1 MMLFMEDKELILI
14 KFGGSIITDKN
25 IPFTARRK
33 VIAGLG
39 KEIFRAKNKVKVDI
53 ITGNGSGSFGH
64 TVASKYNTQ
73 DGIIN
78 KKSIIG
84 LSLVSDAAV
93 QINRIVIDEL
103 IKVGLPVVSFSP
115 SSFLHTSGK
124 KLKSS
129 YIKPIIRA
137 LGIGIIPVIYG
148 DIIFDEKKG
157 CCIYSGEKTLI
168 ILAAKLKPLYKKVR
182 IIYCGDTRGV
192 YDADGKTI
200 SIIDSKLF
208 IKLKKQIGGSRSIDV
223 TGGMLHKVS
232 ESLKIANKYGM
243 QTTILNGTEHG
254 NLLDSILDKRVVSTL
269 VGS

>member
-53 ITGNGSGSFGH
+53 IIGNGSGSFGH
-64 TVASKYNTQ
+64 T
-73 DGIIN
+73 
-78 KKSIIG
+78 
-84 LSLVSDAAV
+84 DAAV

-223 TGGMLHKVS
+223 TGG
-232 ESLKIANKYGM
+232 
-243 QTTILNGTEHG
+243 
-254 NLLDSILDKRVVSTL
+254 
-269 VGS
+269 